1 MEFAQSERRSRTQ
14 LGGGLTEVPLAA
26 PWLRMFDD
34 GVALF
39 DPVTWRTHVLAP
51 DGLALLT
58 ELLQVA
64 AESPGCD
71 EPAQLLARL
80 TESAGPA
87 DPRGGAAPVPPPSA
101 PMLELATIALNLRA
115 AMP

>member
-1 MEFAQSERRSRTQ
+1 VLLRA
-14 LGGGLTEVPLAA
+14 G
-26 PWLRMFDD
+26 WLRAFDD

-51 DGLALLT
+51 DGFALLL

-71 EPAQLLARL
+71 EPARLLARL
-80 TESAGPA
+80 AESAGTA
-87 DPRGGAAPVPPPSA
+87 EGAGTAESAAPAPPPPTA
-101 PMLELATIALNLRA
+101 PMLELAAIALNLRA